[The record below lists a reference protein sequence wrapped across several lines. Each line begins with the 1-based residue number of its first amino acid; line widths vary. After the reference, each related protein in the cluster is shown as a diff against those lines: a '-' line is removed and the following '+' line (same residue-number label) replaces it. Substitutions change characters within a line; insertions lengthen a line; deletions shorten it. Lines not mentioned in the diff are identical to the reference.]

1 MTSQLNRGLHFLR
14 FFFTRGQFWPS
25 GIVVA
30 CVCLCVRQ
38 SWACPSDNSSTV
50 QARITKFGREKQNTL
65 VKIPIVFWGNW
76 PWPSRSNWT
85 SNSKLTHRGV
95 VKVHWRVPWVG
106 GLFSWVVA
114 TFTLWSKCCHRGC
127 LNDLIFSNLGL
138 CAACWAHVVCY
149 HELWL
154 TSVRHPFYI

>member
-1 MTSQLNRGLHFLR
+1 MLDGYLINHLLIIR
-14 FFFTRGQFWPS
+14 
-25 GIVVA
+25 VA
-30 CVCLCVRQ
+30 FNQKIWCEI
-38 SWACPSDNSSTV
+38 
-50 QARITKFGREKQNTL
+50 RITL
-65 VKIPIVFWGNW
+65 CW
-76 PWPSRSNWT
+76 
-85 SNSKLTHRGV
+85 SKGDKKVCIWYILYILLKCTQVHRLAPPVGPPQRLDSHHHRGV

-127 LNDLIFSNLGL
+127 LNNLIFSNLGL

-154 TSVRHPFYI
+154 TSVRHPLSFLNRF